1 MTRVIHQ
8 KLIPC
13 MVLGLCSSGAWAA
26 GFQLLEQNASGLG
39 NAYAGSAAVA
49 DNASTIFFNPAGMT
63 QLQPR
68 EVSVGLTAVGT
79 SFKFSDA
86 GSSVGLLAGS
96 GNGGDAGGWGFVPN
110 AYVSWAVNQDLYV
123 GMGFGAPFGLKTEY
137 DSPWLGA
144 AQAVSFDVKTYN
156 VNPSVAYRVNDR
168 ISVGGGLN
176 WQRVTAEYKRLVAVS
191 SPTLV
196 ASPLTLS
203 LDDNSWGWNAGVLFT
218 LSPTS
223 KLGMSYRSAVK
234 YDLLG
239 DISVTGPSAPTNA
252 VLSSGAK
259 ASLKL
264 PDVFIL
270 SVTQQVSD
278 KWQVLGDM
286 SWTGWSSI
294 PKLDLLRSSDAL
306 AQTLDTDFRNTWRV
320 AVGANYKY
328 SDALK
333 LKFGMAYDQTPVRG
347 PATRLVSLP
356 DNDRTWLSFGTQWQP
371 RRGSTL
377 DLGISYLYIKDA
389 AINSDQSAAGRGR
402 VIGNYRDSAW
412 LLGAQYSHAF

>member
-1 MTRVIHQ
+1 
-8 KLIPC
+8 
-13 MVLGLCSSGAWAA
+13 
-26 GFQLLEQNASGLG
+26 
-39 NAYAGSAAVA
+39 
-49 DNASTIFFNPAGMT
+49 
-63 QLQPR
+63 
-68 EVSVGLTAVGT
+68 
-79 SFKFSDA
+79 
-86 GSSVGLLAGS
+86 
-96 GNGGDAGGWGFVPN
+96 
-110 AYVSWAVNQDLYV
+110 
-123 GMGFGAPFGLKTEY
+123 
-137 DSPWLGA
+137 
-144 AQAVSFDVKTYN
+144 
-156 VNPSVAYRVNDR
+156 
-168 ISVGGGLN
+168 
-176 WQRVTAEYKRLVAVS
+176 
-191 SPTLV
+191 
-196 ASPLTLS
+196 
-203 LDDNSWGWNAGVLFT
+203 
-218 LSPTS
+218 
-223 KLGMSYRSAVK
+223 
-234 YDLLG
+234 LG